1 MDYYKYKI
9 IAQFF
14 KALSHPTRLMI
25 VNELLNKKRCVND
38 IEEILELK
46 QPNISQHLNLLR
58 LLNIVDFKQDGN
70 KKCYFLSNPELIRDL
85 FRVAKDIEITA
96 EASNDSEKKKT
107 LK

>member
-38 IEEILELK
+38 IEEMLELK

-70 KKCYFLSNPELIRDL
+70 KKCYFLNNPELIRDL
-85 FRVAKDIEITA
+85 LRVAKDINVTTGTVNE
-96 EASNDSEKKKT
+96 DD
-107 LK
+107 

>member
-1 MDYYKYKI
+1 MDYYKYKT

-70 KKCYFLSNPELIRDL
+70 KKCYFLNNPELIQDL
-85 FRVAKDIEITA
+85 LRVVKDIKITA
-96 EASNDSEKKKT
+96 ETANDNEMKKT